1 MPTSIEHVV
10 TPDLLRGW
18 PLPEAGESKYG
29 RGQVVVVGGARRSP
43 GAAALAAEAALR
55 VGAGRLT
62 VATAASVAPQ
72 LAISLPECGVAFLLE
87 TDDGHIVGGDLGPA
101 TSDLESA
108 DCVLVGPGLDDADQA
123 AATVRSVIEAV
134 SDEAVV
140 VIDAFGLGALPGLV
154 DEVQALR
161 GRLILTPNRQE
172 AGILLGREPGD
183 DESAD
188 VIEIADRYGAAVTCY
203 GVVASVDGEV
213 WRIGTG
219 ASGLATSGSGDVLG
233 GAVAGLAARG
243 CTPDQAA
250 VWATYGHAAAGDR
263 LSVGVG
269 PLGYLARE
277 LLPELP
283 RVLVEV
289 GG

>member
-1 MPTSIEHVV
+1 MPTSTEQVV
-10 TPDLLRGW
+10 TPDLLRAW
-18 PLPEAGESKYG
+18 PLPEAGDSKYG

-72 LAISLPECGVAFLLE
+72 LSIALPECGVAFLLE

-101 TSDLESA
+101 VPDLESA

-123 AATVRSVIEAV
+123 AATVLSVIRAV
-134 SDEAVV
+134 SDEAIVV
-140 VIDAFGLGALPGLV
+140 VDAFGLGALPGLV
-154 DEVQALR
+154 DEVQEVR

-172 AGILLGREPGD
+172 AGILLGRDPGD
-183 DESAD
+183 DEAAD
-188 VIEIADRYGAAVTCY
+188 VLEIADRYGAAVTCY
-203 GVVASVDGEV
+203 GVVASVEGEV
-213 WRIGTG
+213 WRVGTG
-219 ASGLATSGSGDVLG
+219 SSGLATSGSGDVLG

-243 CTPDQAA
+243 CNPAQAA